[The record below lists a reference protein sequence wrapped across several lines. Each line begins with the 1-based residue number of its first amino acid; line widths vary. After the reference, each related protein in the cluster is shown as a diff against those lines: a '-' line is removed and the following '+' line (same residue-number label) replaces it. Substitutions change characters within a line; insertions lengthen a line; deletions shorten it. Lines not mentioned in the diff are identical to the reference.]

1 MFVFCFFWCYG
12 LFLLKLIYELFLK
25 LVLSVASLCHRHT
38 MIVRISQLQI
48 KFLVCVCCYL

>member
-1 MFVFCFFWCYG
+1 MFFFLWCYG

-25 LVLSVASLCHRHT
+25 LVLSAASLCHRHT

-48 KFLVCVCCYL
+48 KFLVYVCCYL

>member
-1 MFVFCFFWCYG
+1 MFCFFYFG
-12 LFLLKLIYELFLK
+12 VMAVFLLKLIYELFLK